1 MNDEEKSAIQEDLN
15 IRIGNDILNPTAVY
29 DIENELILKRDH
41 LQRCLHIANDEVPSK
56 LSSAIEKAQKNCK
69 QIERLKDK
77 QEKLQAKVDQFLNHT
92 GPLRNELNDRLT
104 AISKLEG
111 VLQYLNSFDKIEELS
126 SQLKQCSDDEQA
138 VLLYADLKE
147 MCIKFMKGH
156 RSAYVKEYT
165 HYWHNVLKDKL
176 SKQYEEVLK
185 LLKWPFTTVQEPS
198 PPPKEVMA
206 KFANITRQL
215 FLIEEPKDNLTTSVT
230 CDFSQ
235 DVDPC
240 LPVKMLLRPLKKRFA
255 FHFTGNRQTA
265 RIDRPEWFLTQ
276 TLTWIKDHQAFI
288 SKNVQPVAD
297 KMNLRNVNTKDEFN
311 AGLVALAAERLH
323 TVLGLYYTHSG
334 KGDMIDVDAAFAH
347 AVDETLGFH
356 KELVALTEKDI
367 NSVLSVLTKAE
378 TFERWLAVE
387 KKYALAKMDETLGSS
402 EWRSVVCAGG
412 GAAGWVPR
420 AADWFIALLT
430 TIEERYAVLPRP
442 GHRLQF
448 LELQLELIDEW
459 RVRLTQLLRAA
470 TEVLD
475 ETFLTSPDSMDP
487 MIAVI
492 NAAHHTRTVL
502 LQRAHSLHYLQLHY
516 YRRQFQQLTRRQH
529 CDENDL
535 SYGDDD
541 EDLPMLDDDQPF
553 EEVLAIPPS
562 LQMHYYHC
570 QTQQETWND
579 EVVEKQDH
587 QGHEHLMPD
596 VAGLHLHDN
605 AEGRRPRPTSL
616 SLNTNDLQALEPR
629 THRNRR
635 RVSVDSLPIQSD
647 GAEAGVFG
655 EAPALLARLRDAG
668 AATAARH
675 MLAEFRH
682 LLGDYRK
689 QRWHAMSLV
698 EEMAMSI
705 SPSLCRPLG
714 ALCARLHS
722 ACSKLAPFLC
732 ARLRA
737 FVTSTVDTL
746 IFEEVVLESWW
757 NTGGT
762 MQLTHDVKRNLVPAF
777 ARPDH
782 ADKESLFPKLV
793 ESCTLLNLD
802 YDDARRLRAAIA
814 SPTPN
819 THDSIV
825 NGLKITHIQP
835 LLCLRI
841 LSQRTDLSDNSPPSV
856 LELF

>member
-1 MNDEEKSAIQEDLN
+1 
-15 IRIGNDILNPTAVY
+15 
-29 DIENELILKRDH
+29 
-41 LQRCLHIANDEVPSK
+41 
-56 LSSAIEKAQKNCK
+56 
-69 QIERLKDK
+69 
-77 QEKLQAKVDQFLNHT
+77 
-92 GPLRNELNDRLT
+92 
-104 AISKLEG
+104 
-111 VLQYLNSFDKIEELS
+111 
-126 SQLKQCSDDEQA
+126 
-138 VLLYADLKE
+138 
-147 MCIKFMKGH
+147 
-156 RSAYVKEYT
+156 
-165 HYWHNVLKDKL
+165 
-176 SKQYEEVLK
+176 
-185 LLKWPFTTVQEPS
+185 
-198 PPPKEVMA
+198 
-206 KFANITRQL
+206 
-215 FLIEEPKDNLTTSVT
+215 
-230 CDFSQ
+230 
-235 DVDPC
+235 
-240 LPVKMLLRPLKKRFA
+240 
-255 FHFTGNRQTA
+255 
-265 RIDRPEWFLTQ
+265 
-276 TLTWIKDHQAFI
+276 
-288 SKNVQPVAD
+288 
-297 KMNLRNVNTKDEFN
+297 
-311 AGLVALAAERLH
+311 
-323 TVLGLYYTHSG
+323 
-334 KGDMIDVDAAFAH
+334 
-347 AVDETLGFH
+347 
-356 KELVALTEKDI
+356 
-367 NSVLSVLTKAE
+367 
-378 TFERWLAVE
+378 
-387 KKYALAKMDETLGSS
+387 
-402 EWRSVVCAGG
+402 
-412 GAAGWVPR
+412 
-420 AADWFIALLT
+420 
-430 TIEERYAVLPRP
+430 
-442 GHRLQF
+442 
-448 LELQLELIDEW
+448 
-459 RVRLTQLLRAA
+459 
-470 TEVLD
+470 
-475 ETFLTSPDSMDP
+475 
-487 MIAVI
+487 
-492 NAAHHTRTVL
+492 
-502 LQRAHSLHYLQLHY
+502 
-516 YRRQFQQLTRRQH
+516 
-529 CDENDL
+529 
-535 SYGDDD
+535 
-541 EDLPMLDDDQPF
+541 
-553 EEVLAIPPS
+553 
-562 LQMHYYHC
+562 MHYYHC

-579 EVVEKQDH
+579 EVVEKQDN

-596 VAGLHLHDN
+596 VGGLHLHDN

-689 QRWHAMSLV
+689 QSAIVARLRDAGAATAARHMLAEFRHLLGDYRKQSAIVARLRDAGATTAARHMLAEFRHLFGDYRKQRWHAMSLV

-737 FVTSTVDTL
+737 YVTSTIGATIFKSPVFPGRWHAMSLVEEMAMSISPSLCRPLGALCARLHSACSKLAPFLCARLRAYVTSTVDTL